1 MTAKSVL
8 TKEAAIKLTTET
20 MFPENDQV
28 SLQLYTWSTFC
39 TFFPSISRLPV
50 IYTNSYVGH

>member
-8 TKEAAIKLTTET
+8 TKEAAIKLATET

-28 SLQLYTWSTFC
+28 SLQLYNVEHILH
-39 TFFPSISRLPV
+39 FFPF
-50 IYTNSYVGH
+50 YF